1 MQFRGLLNQKC
12 ISLFSEVFA
21 DDVIFTQEMECPNNT
36 LTLQCN
42 LSDTNTVTTMHH
54 MTILQ
59 RNISELY
66 EDVVTISFSTG
77 SQTDKITWYN
87 DTIKN
92 ISLTEGSS
100 IIPANESRLIVHIN
114 LKRFE
119 MREDSMMFMC
129 KTYTGPLAVTSMQF
143 LTVWKGKIGKF
154 C

>member
-1 MQFRGLLNQKC
+1 MQFGGLLNQKL

-21 DDVIFTQEMECPNNT
+21 DDVIFTQKIVCSNNT
-36 LTLQCN
+36 LTLQCY
-42 LSDTNTVTTMHH
+42 LSDTNTVTTMYR

-66 EDVVTISFSTG
+66 EDVVIINFITG

-100 IIPANESRLIVHIN
+100 IIPANESRLIVQIN

-129 KTYTGPLAVTSMQF
+129 KTYTGPLAVPSMQV
-143 LTVWKGKIGKF
+143 LTVRKGEIGKF

>member
-1 MQFRGLLNQKC
+1 M
-12 ISLFSEVFA
+12 ISLISEVFA
-21 DDVIFTQEMECPNNT
+21 DDVIFTQEMVCPNNT

-42 LSDTNTVTTMHH
+42 LSDTNTVTDMRY

-66 EDVVTISFSTG
+66 EDVVTISFLTG
-77 SQTDKITWYN
+77 SQTGKITWYN

-100 IIPANESRLIVHIN
+100 IIPANQSRLIVQIN

-129 KTYTGPLAVTSMQF
+129 KTYTGSVAVTWMQV
-143 LTVWKGKIGKF
+143 LTVRKGEIGKF

>member
-1 MQFRGLLNQKC
+1 MQFGSMLNQKL

-21 DDVIFTQEMECPNNT
+21 DDVIFTQKMVCPNNT

-42 LSDTNTVTTMHH
+42 LSDTNTVTDMRH

-77 SQTDKITWYN
+77 SQTDKITWHN

-100 IIPANESRLIVHIN
+100 IIPANQSRLIVQIN

-129 KTYTGPLAVTSMQF
+129 KIKARPPTKESIQD
-143 LTVWKGKIGKF
+143 LTVKIGKF